1 MASETEPIPGSVAM
15 ASDATTYLLELHMTS
30 GKIVRTCD
38 MSYDQADSLVVL
50 LIGMMDS
57 EKGMCGKAFEF
68 DDDCGHP
75 IVLNVD
81 NLCYVKMVAMEA
93 RR

>member
-1 MASETEPIPGSVAM
+1 MASETEPIPGSTGM
-15 ASDATTYLLELHMTS
+15 ASGETKYILKLHMTS

-38 MSYDQADSLVVL
+38 MSYEEADSQFVM

-57 EKGMCGKAFEF
+57 CTEMCGKAFEF

-75 IVLNVD
+75 VLLNVD

-93 RR
+93 RI

>member
-1 MASETEPIPGSVAM
+1 MASETEPIPGSTGM
-15 ASDATTYLLELHMTS
+15 ASGETKYILELHMTS

-38 MSYDQADSLVVL
+38 MSHEEADSQLVM

-57 EKGMCGKAFEF
+57 CTEMCGKAFEF
-68 DDDCGHP
+68 DDDCGHTV
-75 IVLNVD
+75 VLNVD

>member
-15 ASDATTYLLELHMTS
+15 ASGETKYILELHMTS

-38 MSYDQADSLVVL
+38 MSHEEADSQFVM

-57 EKGMCGKAFEF
+57 DTGMCGKAFEF

-75 IVLNVD
+75 VALNVD
-81 NLCYVKMVAMEA
+81 NLCYVKMVGMGA